1 MKGIYLLYRKGTSSL
16 CNTKM
21 FDNILLCNSDWVIR
35 NFKSNLLHFFLSSFR
50 EMFEFPIVINLS
62 FSEYY
67 ERIVKFIYLS
77 FDFKTIGYIFLVYI
91 TIQIGFYFMHSNKLG
106 NNSLLGKVGR
116 RISSDTSK
124 LCKWKLV
131 VHF

>member
-91 TIQIGFYFMHSNKLG
+91 TSYDFQIGFYFMHSNKLG

-116 RISSDTSK
+116 RIPADTSK
-124 LCKWKLV
+124 LCK
-131 VHF
+131 

>member
-35 NFKSNLLHFFLSSFR
+35 NFKTNLLHFFLSSFR

-116 RISSDTSK
+116 RISADTSK
-124 LCKWKLV
+124 LCK
-131 VHF
+131 